1 MFIFV
6 QNILFMAYTYDSDLE
21 FLQYCDNQTLKDLT
35 DIITKDKDGVHRLT
49 EGLSLKNGY
58 KQYYPHNL
66 KVIWQDIAEELQLF
80 GGNTIANMFRGNG
93 VLYKEI
99 LIDVAKKLKVDFD
112 KNDDTKLIED
122 YVLQKITMDGINKMN
137 IDELKTFAI
146 DMDIAFD
153 PSIGSKQALEKII
166 FFSIKNSGFQAYKM
180 SVFIANTIARKII
193 GRGISLAGNRMITKG
208 LSRIIG
214 TSLGPIGWALTAVW
228 TLSDIASPAYRVT
241 MRAIPFIIYMR
252 KSLQYP

>member
-1 MFIFV
+1 
-6 QNILFMAYTYDSDLE
+6 
-21 FLQYCDNQTLKDLT
+21 
-35 DIITKDKDGVHRLT
+35 
-49 EGLSLKNGY
+49 
-58 KQYYPHNL
+58 
-66 KVIWQDIAEELQLF
+66 
-80 GGNTIANMFRGNG
+80 
-93 VLYKEI
+93 
-99 LIDVAKKLKVDFD
+99 
-112 KNDDTKLIED
+112 
-122 YVLQKITMDGINKMN
+122 
-137 IDELKTFAI
+137 
-146 DMDIAFD
+146 
-153 PSIGSKQALEKII
+153 
-166 FFSIKNSGFQAYKM
+166 M